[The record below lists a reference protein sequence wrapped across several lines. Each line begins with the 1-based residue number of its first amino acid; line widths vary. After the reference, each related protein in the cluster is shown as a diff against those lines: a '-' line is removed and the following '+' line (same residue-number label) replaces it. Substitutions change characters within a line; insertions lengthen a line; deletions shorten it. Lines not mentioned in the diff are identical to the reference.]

1 MRVKRYFDPLIIIVK
16 RCRFA
21 NIVRINMEIQ

>member
-1 MRVKRYFDPLIIIVK
+1 MRVKRYFDPIIIIVK

-21 NIVRINMEIQ
+21 NMMRINVEIQ